1 MVYRLLPDALEVQE
15 SERWI
20 KIGGHIKVLART
32 RSSDQKRSYG
42 ILLEWKNLDGVLLQ
56 EIVLIK
62 ILQGDNC
69 RQVREMLIDSG
80 YQLEPSPQ
88 AWQRLQ
94 RYLLSDLQHAEPA
107 ICVERTG
114 WHTEAFVS
122 PGWIAPRGNA
132 KVHLLRKSQ
141 DLELRSS
148 GVLEQWQEEIGRL
161 CIGNPLLIFCCG
173 VALSAPLLSSSGV
186 ENVIFHLYGDSGSGK
201 STALRVATSVL
212 GDEPLMRTWLSTANG
227 LAAAAALHH
236 DIPLLLD
243 ELSQAR
249 AEDVDTAVYSIC
261 NGRPKLRANETGQL
275 AIGEP
280 WRTIALSNGEVT
292 LAEHMAQLGKQPL
305 AGQLSRVVE
314 IPVTGQFGVFD
325 AIHGFKRPDLL
336 ADELQRRCKRYY
348 GSLFPAWVSR
358 LVSYEE
364 AELARKVSNL
374 LHYRSELMK
383 EDAEITLGYSVS
395 PQVMRVIRRFALVQ
409 VTLIMANH
417 FNLLPWLEH
426 HSVNAVDHC
435 FSLWLKNRG
444 HGLDTE
450 DYRLFCM
457 LKVAIQGWGPYI
469 RPLEGR
475 LNSSVGYSRT
485 YQGEPQWLVKTD
497 VLKQALNLRPQ
508 YRSQM
513 LRLVKRDW
521 LQFNEEERLTLKVV
535 QEKKSARF
543 FAIWPERIK
552 KALAELEVD

>member
-1 MVYRLLPDALEVQE
+1 MEFRLLPDALEVQE
-15 SERWI
+15 SERWV

-42 ILLEWKNLDGVLLQ
+42 VLLEWKNLDGVHLLD
-56 EIVLIK
+56 IVLIRH
-62 ILQGDNC
+62 LQGDNS
-69 RQVREMLIDSG
+69 RLVREMLIDSG

-94 RYLLSDLQHAEPA
+94 RYLLNELQRAEPA
-107 ICVERTG
+107 TCVERTG
-114 WHTEAFVS
+114 WHAEGFVS

-132 KVHLLRKSQ
+132 KVHFLRKGP
-141 DLELRSS
+141 DVALRSS
-148 GVLEQWQEEIGRL
+148 GTLEQWQEEIGKL

-173 VALSAPLLSSSGV
+173 VALSAPLFDSSGA

-201 STALRVATSVL
+201 STALKIVTSVL
-212 GDEPLMRTWLSTANG
+212 GDESLMRTWLSTANG

-236 DIPLLLD
+236 DVPLFLD

-261 NGRPKLRANETGQL
+261 NGRPKLRAYETGQL

-292 LAEHMAQLGKQPL
+292 LAEHMAQLSKEPL

-314 IPVTGQFGVFD
+314 IPVTGQHGVFD
-325 AIHGFKRPDLL
+325 ALHGHKRPDLL
-336 ADELQRRCKRYY
+336 ADELQRRCKLYY
-348 GSLFPAWVSR
+348 GSLFPAWVNR
-358 LVSYEE
+358 LVTYEE

-374 LHYRSELMK
+374 LLYRSELMK
-383 EDAEITLGYSVS
+383 EDAELLLGYPVS

-409 VTLIMANH
+409 VALIMANH
-417 FNLLPWLEH
+417 FNQLPWLEH
-426 HSVNAVDHC
+426 HSVEAVNHC

-457 LKVAIQGWGPYI
+457 LKAAVQGWGPHI
-469 RPLEGR
+469 RPLESR
-475 LNSSVGYSRT
+475 LSSGVGYSRT
-485 YQGEPQWLVKTD
+485 NQGEVQWLVKTD

-521 LQFNEEERLTLKVV
+521 LQFNELERLTLKIV
-535 QEKKSARF
+535 QEKKSARY

-552 KALAELEVD
+552 GDLTELEVD

>member
-1 MVYRLLPDALEVQE
+1 MEFRLLPDALEVQE
-15 SERWI
+15 SERWV

-42 ILLEWKNLDGVLLQ
+42 VLLEWKNLDGVHLQ
-56 EIVLIK
+56 DIVLIRH
-62 ILQGDNC
+62 LQGDNS
-69 RQVREMLIDSG
+69 RLVREMLIDSG

-94 RYLLSDLQHAEPA
+94 RYLLNELQRAEPA
-107 ICVERTG
+107 TCVERTG
-114 WHTEAFVS
+114 WHAEGFVS

-132 KVHLLRKSQ
+132 KVHLLRKGL
-141 DLELRSS
+141 DVELRSS
-148 GVLEQWQEEIGRL
+148 GTLEQWQEEIGKV

-201 STALRVATSVL
+201 STAMKVATSVL
-212 GDEPLMRTWLSTANG
+212 GDESLMRTWLSTANG

-236 DIPLLLD
+236 DVPLFLD
-243 ELSQAR
+243 ELSQAKP
-249 AEDVDTAVYSIC
+249 EDADVAVYSIC
-261 NGRPKLRANETGQL
+261 NGRPKLRSNETGQL
-275 AIGEP
+275 AIGES

-292 LAEHMAQLGKQPL
+292 LAEHLAQLGKEPL
-305 AGQLSRVVE
+305 AGQLSRVIE
-314 IPVTGQFGVFD
+314 IPITGQYGVFD
-325 AIHGFKRPDLL
+325 TLHGFKRGDLL
-336 ADELQRRCKRYY
+336 SDELKRRCKNYY
-348 GSLFPAWVSR
+348 GTLFPAWVDR

-364 AELARKVSNL
+364 AELARKVTGL
-374 LHYRSELMK
+374 LNYHSELMK
-383 EDAEITLGYSVS
+383 EDAEVTLDYSVS
-395 PQVMRVIRRFALVQ
+395 PQVMRVIRHFAIVQ
-409 VTLIMANH
+409 VALIMANH

-426 HSVNAVDHC
+426 HSVNAINHC

-457 LKVAIQGWGPYI
+457 LKAAIQGWGPYI

-475 LNSSVGYSRT
+475 LKSSVGYSRT

>member
-1 MVYRLLPDALEVQE
+1 MEFRLLPDALEVQV
-15 SERWI
+15 SERWV

-42 ILLEWKNLDGVLLQ
+42 VLLEWKNLDGVHLQ
-56 EIVLIK
+56 DIVLIRH
-62 ILQGDNC
+62 LQGDNS
-69 RQVREMLIDSG
+69 RLVREMLIDSG

-94 RYLLSDLQHAEPA
+94 RYLLNELQRAEPA
-107 ICVERTG
+107 TCVERTG
-114 WHTEAFVS
+114 WHAEGFVS

-132 KVHLLRKSQ
+132 KVHLLRKGP
-141 DLELRSS
+141 DVELRSS
-148 GVLEQWQEEIGRL
+148 GTLEQWQEEIGKV

-201 STALRVATSVL
+201 STAMKVATSVL
-212 GDEPLMRTWLSTANG
+212 GDESLMRTWLSTANG

-236 DIPLLLD
+236 DVPLFLD
-243 ELSQAR
+243 ELSQAKP
-249 AEDVDTAVYSIC
+249 EDADVAVYSIC
-261 NGRPKLRANETGQL
+261 NGRPKLRSNETGQL
-275 AIGEP
+275 AIGES

-292 LAEHMAQLGKQPL
+292 LAEHLAQLGKEPL
-305 AGQLSRVVE
+305 AGQLSRVIE
-314 IPVTGQFGVFD
+314 IPITGQYGMFD
-325 AIHGFKRPDLL
+325 TLHGFKRGDLL
-336 ADELQRRCKRYY
+336 SDELKRRCKNYY
-348 GSLFPAWVSR
+348 GTLFPAWVDR

-364 AELARKVSNL
+364 AELARKVTGL
-374 LHYRSELMK
+374 LNYHSELMK
-383 EDAEITLGYSVS
+383 EDAEVTLGYSVS
-395 PQVMRVIRRFALVQ
+395 PQVMRVIRHFAIVQ
-409 VTLIMANH
+409 VALIMANH

-426 HSVNAVDHC
+426 HSVNAINHC

-457 LKVAIQGWGPYI
+457 LKAAIQGWGPYI

-475 LNSSVGYSRT
+475 LSSSVGYSRT
-485 YQGEPQWLVKTD
+485 YQGESQWLVKTD

-521 LQFNEEERLTLKVV
+521 LQFNELDRLTLKVV
-535 QEKKSARF
+535 QEKKSARY

-552 KALAELEVD
+552 RDLTELEVD

>member
-1 MVYRLLPDALEVQE
+1 MEFRLLPDALEVQE
-15 SERWI
+15 SERWV

-42 ILLEWKNLDGVLLQ
+42 VLLEWKNLDGVHLQ
-56 EIVLIK
+56 DIVLIRH
-62 ILQGDNC
+62 LQGDNS
-69 RQVREMLIDSG
+69 RLVREMLIDSG

-94 RYLLSDLQHAEPA
+94 RYLLNELQRAEPA
-107 ICVERTG
+107 TCVERTG
-114 WHTEAFVS
+114 WHAEGFVS

-132 KVHLLRKSQ
+132 KVHLLRKGL
-141 DLELRSS
+141 DVELRSS
-148 GVLEQWQEEIGRL
+148 GTLEQWQEEIGKV

-201 STALRVATSVL
+201 STAMKVATSVL
-212 GDEPLMRTWLSTANG
+212 GDESLMRTWLSTANG

-236 DIPLLLD
+236 DVPLFLD
-243 ELSQAR
+243 ELSQAKP
-249 AEDVDTAVYSIC
+249 EDADVAVYSIC
-261 NGRPKLRANETGQL
+261 NGRPKLRSNETGQL
-275 AIGEP
+275 AIGES

-292 LAEHMAQLGKQPL
+292 LAEHLAQLGKEPL
-305 AGQLSRVVE
+305 AGQLSRVIE
-314 IPVTGQFGVFD
+314 IPITGQYGMFD
-325 AIHGFKRPDLL
+325 TLHGFKRGDLL
-336 ADELQRRCKRYY
+336 SDELKRRCKNYY
-348 GSLFPAWVSR
+348 GTLFPAWVDR

-364 AELARKVSNL
+364 AELARKVTGL
-374 LHYRSELMK
+374 LNYHSELMK
-383 EDAEITLGYSVS
+383 EDAEVTLDYSVS
-395 PQVMRVIRRFALVQ
+395 PQVMRVIRHFAIVQ
-409 VTLIMANH
+409 VALIMANH

-426 HSVNAVDHC
+426 HSVNAINHC

-457 LKVAIQGWGPYI
+457 LKAAIQGWGPYI
-469 RPLEGR
+469 SPLEGR
-475 LNSSVGYSRT
+475 LKSSVGYSRT

>member
-1 MVYRLLPDALEVQE
+1 MEFRLLPDALEVQE
-15 SERWI
+15 SERWV

-42 ILLEWKNLDGVLLQ
+42 VLLEWKNLDGVHLQ
-56 EIVLIK
+56 DIVLIRH
-62 ILQGDNC
+62 LQGDNS
-69 RQVREMLIDSG
+69 RLVREMLIDSG

-94 RYLLSDLQHAEPA
+94 RYLLNELQRAEPA
-107 ICVERTG
+107 TCVERTG
-114 WHTEAFVS
+114 WHAEGFVS

-132 KVHLLRKSQ
+132 KVHLLRKGL
-141 DLELRSS
+141 DVELRSS
-148 GVLEQWQEEIGRL
+148 GTLEQWQEEIGKV

-201 STALRVATSVL
+201 STAMKVATSVL
-212 GDEPLMRTWLSTANG
+212 GDESLMRTWLSTANG

-236 DIPLLLD
+236 DVPLFLD
-243 ELSQAR
+243 ELSQAKP
-249 AEDVDTAVYSIC
+249 EDADVAVYSIC
-261 NGRPKLRANETGQL
+261 NGRPKLRSNETGQL
-275 AIGEP
+275 AIGES

-292 LAEHMAQLGKQPL
+292 LAEHLAQLGKEPL
-305 AGQLSRVVE
+305 AGQLSRVIE
-314 IPVTGQFGVFD
+314 IPITGQYGMFD
-325 AIHGFKRPDLL
+325 TLHGFKRGDLL
-336 ADELQRRCKRYY
+336 SDELKRRCKNYY
-348 GSLFPAWVSR
+348 GTLFPAWVDR

-364 AELARKVSNL
+364 AELARKVTGL
-374 LHYRSELMK
+374 LNYHSELMK
-383 EDAEITLGYSVS
+383 EDAEVTLDYSVS
-395 PQVMRVIRRFALVQ
+395 PQVMRVIRHFAIVQ
-409 VTLIMANH
+409 VALIMANH

-426 HSVNAVDHC
+426 HSVNAINHC

-457 LKVAIQGWGPYI
+457 LKAAIQGWGPYI

-475 LNSSVGYSRT
+475 LSSSVGYSRT
-485 YQGEPQWLVKTD
+485 YQGESQWLVKTD

-513 LRLVKRDW
+513 LRLVKKDW
-521 LQFNEEERLTLKVV
+521 LQFNELDRLTLKVV
-535 QEKKSARF
+535 QEKKSARY

-552 KALAELEVD
+552 RDLTELEVD

>member
-1 MVYRLLPDALEVQE
+1 MEFRLLPDALECRE
-15 SERWI
+15 SERWV

-42 ILLEWKNLDGVLLQ
+42 VLLEWKNLDGIQLQ
-56 EIVLIK
+56 DIVLIRH
-62 ILQGDNC
+62 LQGDNS
-69 RQVREMLIDSG
+69 RLVREMLIDSG
-80 YQLEPSPQ
+80 YQLESSPQ

-94 RYLLSDLQHAEPA
+94 RYLLNELQRAEPA
-107 ICVERTG
+107 TCVERTG
-114 WHTEAFVS
+114 WYAEGFVS
-122 PGWIAPRGNA
+122 PSWIAPRGGA
-132 KVHLLRKSQ
+132 KVHLLRKGP
-141 DLELRSS
+141 DVELRSS
-148 GVLEQWQEEIGRL
+148 GSLEQWQEEIGKI

-173 VALSAPLLSSSGV
+173 VALSTPLLNSSGV
-186 ENVIFHLYGDSGSGK
+186 ENVIFHLFGDSGSGK
-201 STALRVATSVL
+201 STALKVATSVL
-212 GDEPLMRTWLSTANG
+212 GDESLMRTWLSTANG

-280 WRTIALSNGEVT
+280 WRTIALSSGEVT
-292 LAEHMAQLGKQPL
+292 LEEHMAQLGKMPL

-325 AIHGFKRPDLL
+325 ALHGHKRPDLL

-348 GSLFPAWVSR
+348 GALFPAWVNR
-358 LVSYEE
+358 LAGYDE
-364 AELARKVSNL
+364 AELARKVLQHHS
-374 LHYRSELMK
+374 YRCALMK
-383 EDAEITLGYSVS
+383 EHAETLLGYHIS
-395 PQVMRVIRRFALVQ
+395 PQVMRVIRRFALVEAAL
-409 VTLIMANH
+409 VMANQ
-417 FNLLPWLEH
+417 FNLLPWLDH
-426 HSVNAVDHC
+426 HSANAVEHC
-435 FSLWLKNRG
+435 FNLWLKNRG

-450 DYRLFCM
+450 DHRLFCM
-457 LKVAIQGWGPYI
+457 LKAAIQGWGPYI

-475 LNSSVGYSRT
+475 LSSSVGYSRT
-485 YQGEPQWLVKTD
+485 YQGESQWLVKTD

-513 LRLVKRDW
+513 LRLVKKDW
-521 LQFNEEERLTLKVV
+521 LQFNELDRLTLKVV
-535 QEKKSARF
+535 QEKKSARY

-552 KALAELEVD
+552 RDLTELEVD

>member
-1 MVYRLLPDALEVQE
+1 MSAP
-15 SERWI
+15 
-20 KIGGHIKVLART
+20 KNGGITKVLART

-236 DIPLLLD
+236 DVPLFLD

-292 LAEHMAQLGKQPL
+292 LAEHMAQLGKDPL

-314 IPVTGQFGVFD
+314 IPVIGQHGVFD
-325 AIHGFKRPDLL
+325 TLHGHKRPDLL
-336 ADELQRRCKRYY
+336 ADELQRRCKLYY
-348 GSLFPAWVSR
+348 GSLFPAWVDR

-364 AELARKVSNL
+364 TELERKVSQHL
-374 LHYRSELMK
+374 SYRSDLMR
-383 EDAEITLGYSVS
+383 EDAELLLGYPVS

-417 FNLLPWLEH
+417 FNLLPWLEQ

-457 LKVAIQGWGPYI
+457 LKAAVQGWGPHI
-469 RPLEGR
+469 RPLDSR
-475 LNSSVGYSRT
+475 LSSSVGYCRT
-485 YQGEPQWLVKTD
+485 YQGELQWLVKTD

-513 LRLVKRDW
+513 LRLVKRNW

-535 QEKKSARF
+535 QEKKSARY

>member
-1 MVYRLLPDALEVQE
+1 MEFRLLPDALEVQV
-15 SERWI
+15 SERWV

-42 ILLEWKNLDGVLLQ
+42 VLLEWKNLDGVHLQ
-56 EIVLIK
+56 DIVLIRH
-62 ILQGDNC
+62 LQGDNS
-69 RQVREMLIDSG
+69 RLVREMLIDSG

-94 RYLLSDLQHAEPA
+94 RYLLNELQRAEPA
-107 ICVERTG
+107 TCVERTG
-114 WHTEAFVS
+114 WHAEGFVS

-132 KVHLLRKSQ
+132 KVHLLRKGP
-141 DLELRSS
+141 DVELRSS
-148 GVLEQWQEEIGRL
+148 GTLEQWQEEIGKV

-186 ENVIFHLYGDSGSGK
+186 ENVIFHLHGDSGSGK
-201 STALRVATSVL
+201 STAMKVATSVL
-212 GDEPLMRTWLSTANG
+212 GDESLMRTWLSTANG

-236 DIPLLLD
+236 DVPLFLD
-243 ELSQAR
+243 ELSQAKP
-249 AEDVDTAVYSIC
+249 EDADVAVYSIC
-261 NGRPKLRANETGQL
+261 NGRPKLRSNETGQL
-275 AIGEP
+275 AIGES

-292 LAEHMAQLGKQPL
+292 LAEHLAQLGKEPL
-305 AGQLSRVVE
+305 AGQLSRVIE
-314 IPVTGQFGVFD
+314 IPITGQYGMFD
-325 AIHGFKRPDLL
+325 TLHGFKRGDLL
-336 ADELQRRCKRYY
+336 SDELKRRCKNYY
-348 GSLFPAWVSR
+348 GTLFPAWVDR

-364 AELARKVSNL
+364 AELARKVTGL
-374 LHYRSELMK
+374 LNYHSELMK
-383 EDAEITLGYSVS
+383 EDAEVTLGYCVS
-395 PQVMRVIRRFALVQ
+395 PQVMRVIRHFAIVQ
-409 VTLIMANH
+409 VALIMANH

-426 HSVNAVDHC
+426 HSVNAINHC

-457 LKVAIQGWGPYI
+457 LKAAIQGWGPYI

-475 LNSSVGYSRT
+475 LSSSVGYSRT
-485 YQGEPQWLVKTD
+485 YQGESQWLVKTE

-513 LRLVKRDW
+513 LRLVKKDW
-521 LQFNEEERLTLKVV
+521 LQFNELDRLTLKVV
-535 QEKKSARF
+535 QEKKSARY

-552 KALAELEVD
+552 RDLTELEVD

>member
-1 MVYRLLPDALEVQE
+1 MEFRLLPDALEVQV
-15 SERWI
+15 SERWV

-42 ILLEWKNLDGVLLQ
+42 VLLEWKNLDGVHLQ
-56 EIVLIK
+56 DIVLIRH
-62 ILQGDNC
+62 LQGDNS
-69 RQVREMLIDSG
+69 RLVREMLIDSG

-94 RYLLSDLQHAEPA
+94 RYLLNELQRAEPA
-107 ICVERTG
+107 TCVERTG
-114 WHTEAFVS
+114 WHAEGFVS

-132 KVHLLRKSQ
+132 KVHLLRKGP
-141 DLELRSS
+141 DVELRSS
-148 GVLEQWQEEIGRL
+148 GTLEQWQEEIGKV

-201 STALRVATSVL
+201 STAMKVATSVL
-212 GDEPLMRTWLSTANG
+212 GDESLMRTWLSTANG

-236 DIPLLLD
+236 DVPLFLD
-243 ELSQAR
+243 ELSQAKP
-249 AEDVDTAVYSIC
+249 EDADVAVYSIC
-261 NGRPKLRANETGQL
+261 NGRPKLRSNETGQL
-275 AIGEP
+275 AIGES

-292 LAEHMAQLGKQPL
+292 LAEHLAQLGKEPL
-305 AGQLSRVVE
+305 AGQLSRVIE
-314 IPVTGQFGVFD
+314 IPIIGQYGVFD
-325 AIHGFKRPDLL
+325 TLHGFKRGDLL
-336 ADELQRRCKRYY
+336 SDELKRRCKNYY
-348 GSLFPAWVSR
+348 GTLFPAWVDR

-364 AELARKVSNL
+364 VELARKVTGL
-374 LHYRSELMK
+374 LNYHSELMK
-383 EDAEITLGYSVS
+383 EDAEVTLGYSVS
-395 PQVMRVIRRFALVQ
+395 PQVMRVIRHFAIVQ
-409 VTLIMANH
+409 VALIMANH

-426 HSVNAVDHC
+426 HSVNAINHC

-457 LKVAIQGWGPYI
+457 LKAAIQGWGPYI

-475 LNSSVGYSRT
+475 LSSSVGYSRT
-485 YQGEPQWLVKTD
+485 YQGESQWLVKTE

-513 LRLVKRDW
+513 LRLVKKDW
-521 LQFNEEERLTLKVV
+521 LQFNELDRLTLKVV
-535 QEKKSARF
+535 QEKKSARY

-552 KALAELEVD
+552 RDLTELEVD